1 MPVDAAKAL
10 SPAFVPDEVQRAI
23 LEAKDS
29 RALIIAGPGT
39 GKTAVL
45 SERIKRLIGEGVK
58 PASILALSFTVRAAA
73 ELRDRVRTGNGAAER
88 AGAPDGVFAAT
99 FHSFAAYVLRNEAD
113 KAGLPGEFSV
123 MGEDERDALLR
134 EICGASGS
142 GAKKTSA
149 GKLGV
154 YIESRK
160 RYLLLPGEK
169 KPPFDTAGFLES
181 LAGKSGPADPDPA
194 MEALYAGYRKQL
206 RASGRLDYDDLIVG
220 LVRLFLGHPG
230 ILASCRKKFPFIF
243 VDEYQDLNFAQYVLI
258 RLLAPGRDAEDSAGS
273 SLWVIGDPDQA
284 IYGFRGSDKRFIDR
298 FLEDYPDAARFE
310 LTRSFRC
317 ALPIIR
323 AAAALTGREMAG
335 SGRTVELFR
344 TACATDSAEAE
355 GIARRVAGL
364 IGGAS
369 FFAIDSKAAGTG
381 DAAPE
386 DCAVLFRAGIMAAP
400 FVKALENHGI
410 PYELKEEA
418 GRGEAIPFA
427 LPQAKGVS
435 LMTMHAS
442 KGLEFDYVFV
452 PGLEEGIVPF
462 TLYDA
467 PEAEADTPGRIEEEK
482 RLLYVAMTR
491 ARKGLYL
498 SWAGTRNFRGR
509 ILKGR
514 ASRFLEDLEELVPI
528 VRTGPA
534 KKRNPQIEL
543 F

>member
-1 MPVDAAKAL
+1 DA
-10 SPAFVPDEVQRAI
+10 
-23 LEAKDS
+23 
-29 RALIIAGPGT
+29 
-39 GKTAVL
+39 
-45 SERIKRLIGEGVK
+45 
-58 PASILALSFTVRAAA
+58 SFP
-73 ELRDRVRTGNGAAER
+73 
-88 AGAPDGVFAAT
+88 PDGVFAAT
-99 FHSFAAYVLRNEAD
+99 FHSLAAFVLRNEAD
-113 KAGLPGEFSV
+113 KAGLPEDFSV
-123 MGEDERDALLR
+123 MGEDERDALLK
-134 EICGASGS
+134 EIRGVSGN

-149 GKLGV
+149 RKLGV

-160 RYLLLPGEK
+160 RYLLLPGET
-169 KPPFDTAGFLES
+169 KPPFAGTEFLEA
-181 LAGKSGPADPDPA
+181 LAEEFGPAAPDPA
-194 MEALYAGYRKQL
+194 MEALYAVYRKRL
-206 RASGRLDYDDLIVG
+206 RGLGRLDYDDLIVG
-220 LVRLFLGHPG
+220 LVRLFLAHPG
-230 ILASCRKKFPFIF
+230 ILASYREKFPFIF

-258 RLLAPGRDAEDSAGS
+258 RLLAPGRDAEGKGPAGS
-273 SLWVIGDPDQA
+273 SLWVIGDPNQA

-310 LTRSFRC
+310 LKRSFRC
-317 ALPIIR
+317 ALPIIK

-335 SGRTVELFR
+335 SGGTVELFR

-369 FFAIDSKAAGTG
+369 FFAIDSSAAGTG
-381 DAAPE
+381 EAAPE

-410 PYELKEEA
+410 PYDLKEETVQA
-418 GRGEAIPFA
+418 EAIPFT

-467 PEAEADTPGRIEEEK
+467 PEVAGSRVEEEK

-514 ASRFLEDLEELVPI
+514 VSRFLDELEELIPI
-528 VRTGPA
+528 VRPGDG
-534 KKRNPQIEL
+534 KKRTIPIQNEFQNWL